1 MIGCIEMVEPISTA
15 LAGIAL
21 VTKSVEF
28 VKKNISTCQDI
39 GELIGH
45 VENAFEGQK
54 KVIKERE
61 KSGAD
66 PFSHK
71 EVAKEIINARLA
83 QEHLYTMKQ
92 LINARF
98 GHGTWEYILEERK
111 KRIDKRKK
119 AIKEAR
125 AKALKKQQEIMEY
138 VKWGFIA
145 IATIAFVSVSLLV
158 TFKFF
163 VTLTPPLYAHEVE
176 HDDGSCLIYSPR
188 YFLMCINESREY
200 ADTQVYLD
208 YLKNRSEWL
217 EVEE

>member
-1 MIGCIEMVEPISTA
+1 MVEPVSAVLT
-15 LAGIAL
+15 GIAL

-66 PFSHK
+66 PFSTQ
-71 EVAKEIINARLA
+71 EVAKEVINARLA
-83 QEHLYTMKQ
+83 QEQLYEMKQ
-92 LINARF
+92 LINLRF

-125 AKALKKQQEIMEY
+125 AKAHKKQQEIIEY
-138 VKWGFIA
+138 VKWGFIT
-145 IATIAFVSVSLLV
+145 IATVAFIGVSVGV
-158 TFKFF
+158 TLKFF
-163 VTLTPPLYAHEVE
+163 VTLSSPVYAHEVE
-176 HDDGSCLIYSPR
+176 HDDGSCLIYLPK
-188 YFLMCINESREY
+188 YYLMCINESREL

-208 YLKNRSEWL
+208 YLNNRRQWIEI
-217 EVEE
+217 ETNK

>member
-1 MIGCIEMVEPISTA
+1 MVVAEVLT
-15 LAGIAL
+15 GIAL
-21 VTKSVEF
+21 VQKSVEF
-28 VKKNISTCQDI
+28 IKSNIQTANDIREIAGSIDDLFAGEKQVQQARNKKAGGGGLGDQFGVDT
-39 GELIGH
+39 
-45 VENAFEGQK
+45 
-54 KVIKERE
+54 
-61 KSGAD
+61 
-66 PFSHK
+66 
-71 EVAKEIINARLA
+71 VAKEMIDAKIAA
-83 QEHLYTMKQ
+83 EHLQEVATMVDM
-92 LINARF
+92 RF

-125 AKALKKQQEIMEY
+125 AKALKKQQEIIEY

-145 IATIAFVSVSLLV
+145 IATIAFISVSLLV

-163 VTLTPPLYAHEVE
+163 VTLTPPLYAHDVE
-176 HDDGSCLIYSPR
+176 HDDGSCLIYLPK
-188 YFLMCINESREY
+188 YYLMCINESREL

>member
-1 MIGCIEMVEPISTA
+1 MVEPVSAVLT
-15 LAGIAL
+15 GIAL

-39 GELIGH
+39 GELISH

-66 PFSHK
+66 PFSTQ
-71 EVAKEIINARLA
+71 EVAKEVINARLA
-83 QEHLYTMKQ
+83 QEALYEMKQ
-92 LINARF
+92 LINLRF

-125 AKALKKQQEIMEY
+125 AKAHKKQQEIIEY

-145 IATIAFVSVSLLV
+145 IATIAKPLNRPKARYWFITALKIG
-158 TFKFF
+158 TPNP
-163 VTLTPPLYAHEVE
+163 LTPIIDAITTIARAIIIV
-176 HDDGSCLIYSPR
+176 
-188 YFLMCINESREY
+188 
-200 ADTQVYLD
+200 
-208 YLKNRSEWL
+208 WL
-217 EVEE
+217 TPAKTVGNAKGI